1 MKFYL
6 FNTYC
11 NLKIIRRYISK
22 FCHTLKSE
30 AIFNTSFSKT
40 VKDKS
45 LTFSLVFLTIQYNKA
60 ITVPYLSTPFKQIS
74 RNYLMFQAEISG
86 LPKDIPLFGIWW
98 WWKRE
103 LSMHSVSPA
112 VAQPIWW
119 RELCTTPCNVLTQ
132 NLACQHFFFNS
143 TAIILSLLFFDKSKT
158 ACTASVPT
166 ICLKSLAN
174 LSILMKHTVKDGK
187 HDSLTRTGKKDNIL
201 PNDHNNTQISHRSS
215 AIALDFILF
224 TNFFHF

>member
-86 LPKDIPLFGIWW
+86 LPKDIPLFGI
-98 WWKRE
+98 
-103 LSMHSVSPA
+103 
-112 VAQPIWW
+112 
-119 RELCTTPCNVLTQ
+119 
-132 NLACQHFFFNS
+132 
-143 TAIILSLLFFDKSKT
+143 
-158 ACTASVPT
+158 
-166 ICLKSLAN
+166 
-174 LSILMKHTVKDGK
+174 
-187 HDSLTRTGKKDNIL
+187 
-201 PNDHNNTQISHRSS
+201 
-215 AIALDFILF
+215 
-224 TNFFHF
+224 